1 MVPITLVRQ
10 SNAQLNQ
17 SNAPRVS
24 VFVGGTSGVGKLT
37 VDGLVRSGVSMK
49 VYIVGRPS
57 SEASIRPFLDEL
69 RKANPKADLRWIGAE
84 VSLLSEVK
92 RVCEEIS
99 RRESAVDLLFLSA
112 GYAPFGGR
120 QSKFLLEC
128 FSPPACCRARVW
140 GEPSAD
146 PMSRYL

>member
-57 SEASIRPFLDEL
+57 SEALHTAFPRRVAQGESQGRPPMD
-69 RKANPKADLRWIGAE
+69 
-84 VSLLSEVK
+84 
-92 RVCEEIS
+92 
-99 RRESAVDLLFLSA
+99 RR
-112 GYAPFGGR
+112 
-120 QSKFLLEC
+120 
-128 FSPPACCRARVW
+128 
-140 GEPSAD
+140 
-146 PMSRYL
+146 